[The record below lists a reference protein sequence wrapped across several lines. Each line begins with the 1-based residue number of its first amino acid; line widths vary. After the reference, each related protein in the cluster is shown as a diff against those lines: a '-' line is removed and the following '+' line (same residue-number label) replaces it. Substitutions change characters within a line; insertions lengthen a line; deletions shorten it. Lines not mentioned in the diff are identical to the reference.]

1 MKKIT
6 FLICGLLLS
15 SLSYAQVLRDYTFPD
30 ANSVTAS
37 QVQITTP
44 ATPVAFDNVEKI
56 ANANDAEASFS
67 YNADG
72 NGTGALELSAVNP
85 NDAGKN
91 YSWRINAAN
100 LNYNGATA
108 FTVSFDIKRVG
119 VVEGTNIF
127 AQVLYPLVGTD
138 GSGTVT
144 QNNLPV
150 TETYQTITFE
160 VDDPNFAP
168 DEAILLIDFGLA
180 VGAVSGFGGTILV
193 DNITITD
200 NTPDPS
206 TDATLS
212 DLTLDGVTIDG
223 FSPETTTYDVELP
236 NGTATAPTV
245 AGVATQ
251 AGSGSS
257 AVDVTQAVAIPGA
270 ATVEVTAPNGTD
282 SQTYTVNFTEA
293 EALPP
298 AAPTPTESEAIAII
312 SDAYSNITTPQVDV
326 FGGTLTNFDLNTD
339 GNEEAR
345 LINGGSGFQFNYFPG
360 DAFVDISAP
369 AMMHFD
375 FYCDNLADGDILRVR
390 LLGSNTAITNIARA
404 TFTAAQSGTWVGVDL
419 MIPDGTVRNDFDDV
433 DSSAGSID
441 VTDLAL
447 IQFNTLDL
455 GSTLAGKD
463 VYLSNIYFYGGT
475 LSNSD
480 FNFTEFSVKP
490 NPTSNIWTVT
500 GQNQINKIE
509 VFDILGKTVLSLQPN
524 EMEVQLDAT
533 SLKSGLYLARIA
545 SEQGVKTIKLVKE

>member
-6 FLICGLLLS
+6 FLLCGLLLS

-108 FTVSFDIKRVG
+108 FTVTFDIKRVG

-127 AQVLYPLVGTD
+127 AQVLYPLVEND

-168 DEAILLIDFGLA
+168 DEAVLLIDFGLA

-282 SQTYTVNFTEA
+282 TQTYTVNFTEA
-293 EALPP
+293 GALPP

-360 DAFVDISAP
+360 GAFVDISAP

-375 FYCDNLADGDILRVR
+375 FYCDDLADGDILRVR

-419 MIPDGTVRNDFDDV
+419 MIPDGTVRNDFDDQ
-433 DSSAGSID
+433 DSSPGSID

-455 GSTLAGKD
+455 GSTLGGKD

-509 VFDILGKTVLSLQPN
+509 VFDILGKNVISLQPN
-524 EMEVQLDAT
+524 AFEVELNAT
-533 SLKSGLYLARIA
+533 NLKSGLYLARIA
-545 SEQGVKTIKLVKE
+545 SDQGVKTVKLVKE